1 MLPFHPL
8 GACWLPQRQA
18 AAAPDVAI
26 LALVS
31 MKVNAMDW
39 NDLTAKEV
47 AYALIGALTLYTVL
61 VIFA

>member
-1 MLPFHPL
+1 
-8 GACWLPQRQA
+8 
-18 AAAPDVAI
+18 
-26 LALVS
+26 